1 MIRPINTSEFL
12 LAIPAREAGA
22 QDVVI
27 ADDLRDTLYAHKD
40 GCVGMAANMIG
51 QNVAIIVFYKGNKI
65 EEMFNPKII
74 SAKGSYTCEEGC
86 LSLEGQR
93 TTERYRQIKVSWQDR
108 HMVSHEQS
116 FAGFVA
122 QIIQHEIDHI
132 NGILI

>member
-12 LAIPAREAGA
+12 LAMPSREATI
-22 QDVVI
+22 QDGPI
-27 ADDLRDTLYAHKD
+27 ADDLQDTLAAHKD

-65 EEMFNPKII
+65 EEMFNPKIV
-74 SAKGSYTCEEGC
+74 SRKGQYTCEEGC

-108 HMVSHEQS
+108 QMNTHEKS
-116 FAGFVA
+116 FSGFVA
-122 QIIQHEIDHI
+122 QIIQHEIDHTK
-132 NGILI
+132 GIII